1 MADEATFSE
10 VKRLLDAGRDRD
22 ANAFLQRQG
31 LDGLMA
37 WLREQ
42 HQAQPADALRLDML
56 CRELW
61 RQNEMARIRDLIAA
75 ETVAP
80 AVKCGWEVLLEAK
93 KEHSEA
99 FGAALGRL
107 VRLEA
112 SVDDAPA
119 FIERELASLKALRR
133 LDSALE
139 AAVAD
144 DSISMSFAALHTR
157 RLCLRKQW
165 DVSRQFEAWI
175 ARAGDAAAR
184 PMAAFLE
191 VVGDLHEAAA
201 VLPAVM
207 TKHGDWMKQHT
218 EPFGKAGY
226 AYASSGLYAETAAWL
241 EGCETRDD
249 LQGWIAAN
257 HITALWALHRYEAAG
272 KVAAEVLRRDLRD
285 ATWDWNAA
293 AAAFGHALAGRAAET
308 QAALEAMTG
317 SSSSKNAEF
326 EWAAELARSVL
337 RALKLARSE
346 SKRVLNEERQ
356 RLDMVLKKHSMKLDH
371 ASSSERYELA
381 LKAIGQHGGFRVGRW
396 RLRSTI
402 RRPSN
407 PLRSWWVIVG
417 LVLVLLAVL
426 RGCLT
431 PGEEGVIDYI
441 EEQNKSEQL
450 PMDAAPTSQEEID
463 KLLQKPQQLKGR

>member
-1 MADEATFSE
+1 MPEDATLAE
-10 VKRLLDAGRDRD
+10 VKRLLDEGRDRD

-31 LDGLMA
+31 LKGLIA
-37 WLREQ
+37 WLIEQ
-42 HQAQPADALRLDML
+42 HQAQPADALMLDML

-61 RQNEMARIRDLIAA
+61 RQNETARIRDLIAA
-75 ETVAP
+75 EAVA
-80 AVKCGWEVLLEAK
+80 AAAKCGWEVLVAAKDEQAEALE
-93 KEHSEA
+93 SS
-99 FGAALGRL
+99 LGRL

-112 SVDDAPA
+112 SRNDFPA
-119 FIERELASLKALRR
+119 FLERELASLKALRR

-165 DVSRQFEAWI
+165 DVSRHFEKWI
-175 ARAGDAAAR
+175 GRAGDAAAQ
-184 PMAAFLE
+184 PVAAFLE

-201 VLPAVM
+201 VLPEVM
-207 TKHGDWMKQHT
+207 AKHGDWMKQHT
-218 EPFGKAGY
+218 MPFGKAGY
-226 AYASSGLYAETAAWL
+226 AYAGSGLYAETAAWL
-241 EGCETRDD
+241 QGCETRDD

-257 HITALWALHRYEAAG
+257 HITALWALHRYEEAG

-293 AAAFGHALAGRAAET
+293 AAAFGHALAGRAIET
-308 QAALEAMTG
+308 QAALDAITG
-317 SSSSKNAEF
+317 TSSKNAEF
-326 EWAAELARSVL
+326 QWAAELARSVL

-356 RLDMVLKKHSMKLDH
+356 RLAMVLQKHSLKLDH
-371 ASSSERYELA
+371 GSASERYERA
-381 LKAIGQHGGFRVGRW
+381 LKAIAAHGGFHVRPW
-396 RLRSTI
+396 QLRSSI
-402 RRPSN
+402 ERPSN
-407 PLRSWWVIVG
+407 PLRSWWVIGG

-431 PGEEGVIDYI
+431 PGEEGVIDYLD
-441 EEQNKSEQL
+441 EQKKSEQL
-450 PMDAAPTSQEEID
+450 PTDAAPTSQEEID
-463 KLLQKPQQLKGR
+463 KLLQKPQQLRSR